1 MLDRWTISSDS
12 ACRDEDAYHRTG
24 SMTLFSEEVADG
36 VRRGDPD
43 AIGEV
48 YVVLAD
54 RLLGYLMARVR
65 NRATAEDLVEQ
76 TFVELIRKGHTING
90 GAAAI
95 KVWLF
100 RAAYFNALDHI
111 RKVKRRAE
119 DAVDDFGHIDV
130 EDDQEGPGETAV
142 RNERR
147 QIVRAAMAHLS
158 EDQRAVLQLRYV
170 GELSAPEVA
179 DILGKT
185 EGAIRSLQH
194 RGERALARLLQ
205 GTELAEDVAGDR
217 RHGSAP
223 PTDFG
228 KAEPNPPPG
237 TS

>member
-1 MLDRWTISSDS
+1 
-12 ACRDEDAYHRTG
+12 
-24 SMTLFSEEVADG
+24 MTLFSESVAEC

-43 AIGEV
+43 AVGEV
-48 YVVLAD
+48 YVHLAD
-54 RLLGYLMARVR
+54 RLLGYLIARVR
-65 NRATAEDLVEQ
+65 DRATAEDLVEA
-76 TFVELIRKGHTING
+76 TFVELLRKGHTING

-100 RAAYFNALDHI
+100 RSAYFNALDHI

-119 DAVDDFGHIDV
+119 DTLDDVDRLDV
-130 EDDQEGPGETAV
+130 EDESAGPGELAI

-147 QIVRAAMAHLS
+147 RTVRAAMAHLS

-170 GELSAPEVA
+170 AELSAPEVA

-194 RGERALARLLQ
+194 RGERALARLLAD
-205 GTELAEDVAGDR
+205 TEMAAEMIAARDR
-217 RHGSAP
+217 R
-223 PTDFG
+223 PTDSRENLG
-228 KAEPNPPPG
+228 DGREKGARATPPE